1 MGNRV
6 VVMEAGRIVQADTPV
21 NLYQRPANSFVAR
34 LFGEVNRFESTVRD
48 GQIVTPL
55 GRIQAPHLPGGTR
68 VEVACRVEDLELVPL
83 GARPDAVPVRV
94 RHSSFLGPATRVCLD
109 LPDGTSEVHARLPG
123 HVDVRAGEEL
133 SAAMAAERVMVFPA
147 E

>member
-1 MGNRV
+1 MPRRRRCAWPG
-6 VVMEAGRIVQADTPV
+6 
-21 NLYQRPANSFVAR
+21 RPAPIPSPAPAPAPIPVPVPVPAQVPPPPPAPVAY
-34 LFGEVNRFESTVRD
+34 EPPV
-48 GQIVTPL
+48 
-55 GRIQAPHLPGGTR
+55 
-68 VEVACRVEDLELVPL
+68 VEDLELVPL

-109 LPDGTSEVHARLPG
+109 LGGSEIHARLPG

-147 E
+147 G